1 MAYNWI
7 QVIDCFEYQKG
18 NFDFFFDQTF
28 EILRRDMFQIFITFK
43 YIIISIN
50 IFGFIPRDYFFSGLY
65 RDPRF
70 YFDPELPSL
79 FTRLII

>member
-1 MAYNWI
+1 
-7 QVIDCFEYQKG
+7 
-18 NFDFFFDQTF
+18 
-28 EILRRDMFQIFITFK
+28 MFQIFITFK
-43 YIIISIN
+43 YIIINTN

-79 FTRLII
+79 FTRVII